1 MRLNLVWIESDS
13 LYVVC
18 LLLFRSSLVP
28 WCVRKEWEGCL
39 CFLDDMQ
46 LHVSHVFR
54 EGNVVADRLSSMA
67 ISLSVAT
74 WWDSYPSSCNAL
86 MAHDAMGLENF
97 RFS

>member
-1 MRLNLVWIESDS
+1 MTS
-13 LYVVC
+13 Y
-18 LLLFRSSLVP
+18 
-28 WCVRKEWEGCL
+28 
-39 CFLDDMQ
+39 
-46 LHVSHVFR
+46 VFR